1 MPTAAYDELLEKDK
15 SECEHNV
22 VWMFHTARCGS
33 TLLCQMFYTLLD
45 WTVFATSQT
54 MVYSVLHAQS
64 TTDMTTFSQS
74 KFFEDLVVT
83 HIKSHLRLVPE
94 GNSIFWK
101 TFPFLDEYMIPI
113 IHKKF
118 PKHKITFSYGNP
130 FAAAKSFH
138 NFFSPQYIS
147 LNRLE
152 RVCADMDSLDSTYL
166 SRLLRLFWTSG
177 YDYKTCRRAAK
188 ESGIQPVV
196 FEFFVLR
203 WAAKVTTMSS

>member
-1 MPTAAYDELLEKDK
+1 
-15 SECEHNV
+15 
-22 VWMFHTARCGS
+22 MFHT
-33 TLLCQMFYTLLD
+33 LPD
-45 WTVFATSQT
+45 WTVISECQT
-54 MVYSVLHAQS
+54 MVYSTLHAQS
-64 TTDMTTFSQS
+64 ATDMAAFSQT
-74 KFFEDLVVT
+74 KFFEDLVAT
-83 HIKSHLRLVPE
+83 YIKSYLRLVLK
-94 GNSIFWK
+94 GNSVFWK
-101 TFPFLDEYMIPI
+101 SFAVLSEHMIPI

-152 RVCADMDSLDSTYL
+152 RVCADIDNLDPTGL
-166 SRLLRLFWTSG
+166 SRVLRLFWTSG